1 MVDGVVTNPSGNS
14 DSTNPSSDPNSPY
27 YIHPNDYPRQKHV
40 DKSLTDN
47 NYSYWSREMKDFLFA
62 KNRAGFIDGSIAQ
75 PTPDSPELKPWQQSD
90 AIIKGWLMTD
100 MEKDIRNSVK
110 YSNTAKEI
118 WDDLEER
125 FGKESAPRAYELKRT
140 LTGLRQEKASVS
152 TYYTKMKWIWD
163 EI

>member
-1 MVDGVVTNPSGNS
+1 MVDGVVTNPGGSS
-14 DSTNPSSDPNSPY
+14 DSANPSSDPNTPY

-110 YSNTAKEI
+110 YANTAKEI
-118 WDDLEER
+118 LGR
-125 FGKESAPRAYELKRT
+125 P
-140 LTGLRQEKASVS
+140 
-152 TYYTKMKWIWD
+152 
-163 EI
+163 